1 MMKKTIY
8 LLVAFLLC
16 LTSCV
21 EPLSPNDL
29 RPKANET
36 GLVAVT
42 MQLTIPQAELSVGTK
57 ANTFSHK
64 PQIESIH
71 AALFGTSGYP
81 QAYSLAE
88 PVNTFATEN
97 ATIYTFKVLLPVYDG
112 EAHVHIIANGPESI
126 QFSEQTEYSIMSQMS
141 TTNQVGAYWARV
153 VLPNGILPIKDDN
166 GIMTTDE
173 NGNFIANDETIEK
186 FRDLTLVRNFAEI
199 KLIVAQGAGISN
211 VSWTLVN
218 DLTYGAVAPFNQDS
232 VVIGDYK
239 TPFIDNYKD
248 YTFDEGTGK
257 MVLTSTNPNVIYDG
271 YAVSSAVNYNVTD
284 NMAFPNVVARG
295 DSVWCYERPDPNK
308 TNPTFILIK
317 ANFDADGS
325 GDTCYYRLDL
335 MDESLGGYFPIYRNY
350 KYQIKI
356 DHVGNKGASSPTQ
369 AALRNSNGNMSM
381 SAETKTLTDVSD
393 GISRL
398 YIEFVE
404 KTYTNP
410 RDTTTS
416 FWVYYVPDITDV
428 DGNGNPKID
437 NTLINVGVKQTAV
450 NTALANNSIT
460 LDESKSQ
467 ATGVVNATTGVAS
480 AMYFYK
486 FNLKGQTTTDLQS
499 VIEVVA
505 DNGLSGANHSKLY
518 RDVTERVMKKME
530 MNQSLDPKRLEEGVH
545 TDDDPRTT
553 ILHIALTDTLHP
565 SMFPLEFYIE
575 DSNRTLNPTGK
586 DGSTPKKSITVPVKL
601 GTSIYDDTNTQ
612 SYYYIRTVQWSEYE
626 PMRDAWVQAKND
638 HLPTTGIIDFTTEF
652 KVIKAQSATT
662 LYVDNDYFN
671 MESVSL
677 SNGGIRLS
685 ADQTTVARTATSATV
700 HVEADDDVS
709 WEASVDNGASLI
721 VTRAVGPYSGS
732 HDLSISFDQN
742 NTFSP
747 KVYTV
752 TVTSGSKNYQIAIT
766 QKGRSF
772 SVSPNS
778 QEINYYQ
785 NSAQITITADADVTW
800 TVSTPSGVS
809 VSPASGTG
817 TQTVTV
823 NTPFNYA
830 NSTKNYQL
838 TVTPENTAS
847 AQVTPTITQT
857 SADNSYTFAYNAFG
871 NSFNGTGT
879 AYQGGNN
886 ANNRITVNLANC
898 RKQNGNSY
906 IQTYYNNRYGTITVT
921 PGNNRKITGVVIT
934 YANNYLDD
942 NADVT
947 SGSLSISGNVVTW
960 GVESTSAVTY
970 TSSRNDARITNIQV
984 YYENR

>member
-1 MMKKTIY
+1 MKKTIY

-153 VLPNGILPIKDDN
+153 VLPNGILPIKDEN

-173 NGNFIANDETIEK
+173 NGNFIANDETIAK

-271 YAVSSAVNYNVTD
+271 YAVSSDVNYNVTD
-284 NMAFPNVVARG
+284 NMAFPKAVG

-505 DNGLSGANHSKLY
+505 DNGLSGADHSKLY
-518 RDVTERVMKKME
+518 RDVTVRVMKIMD
-530 MNQSLDPKRLEEGVH
+530 MNLSMAPNKLEEGVH
-545 TDDDPRTT
+545 TDSDPRLTV
-553 ILHIALTDTLHP
+553 LHIALADTLQQ

-586 DGSTPKKSITVPVKL
+586 DGNGKAITVPVKL
-601 GTSIYDDTNTQ
+601 GTSLYDEDNTE
-612 SYYYIRTVQWSEYE
+612 SYYFIRTVQWSEYE
-626 PMRDAWVQAKND
+626 PMLIAWRQAKAD
-638 HLPTTGIIDFTTEF
+638 HMSTDGIIDFTTEF
-652 KVIKAQSATT
+652 KAIKAQSATT

-671 MESVSL
+671 MKSVELQNIGSFRFEAPVVEVNATQTTATFSIISSGTDNPTWTL
-677 SNGGIRLS
+677 TPNDGVAITNVATKAAPGEAVTGQGS
-685 ADQTTVARTATSATV
+685 ADITVTLPTTNTSTSATK
-700 HVEADDDVS
+700 S
-709 WEASVDNGASLI
+709 
-721 VTRAVGPYSGS
+721 
-732 HDLSISFDQN
+732 
-742 NTFSP
+742 
-747 KVYTV
+747 YTV
-752 TVTSGSKNYQIAIT
+752 TASRQGYDPIDITIQQKPLKETTVTETKSFTLGSNTNIDVTDSDHTGYTVRLTRNNFNYNNSG
-766 QKGRSF
+766 
-772 SVSPNS
+772 
-778 QEINYYQ
+778 YYQ
-785 NSAQITITADADVTW
+785 NTSTSNTTMTFTPANEITITGISMNW
-800 TVSTPSGVS
+800 SSTNYYPSS
-809 VSPASGTG
+809 ISSNSGNF
-817 TQTVTV
+817 TV
-823 NTPFNYA
+823 NT
-830 NSTKNYQL
+830 S
-838 TVTPENTAS
+838 
-847 AQVTPTITQT
+847 
-857 SADNSYTFAYNAFG
+857 
-871 NSFNGTGT
+871 TGT
-879 AYQGGNN
+879 WEGSCNN
-886 ANNRITVNLANC
+886 ALIATFTC
-898 RKQNGNSY
+898 RGTSTTGQ
-906 IQTYYNNRYGTITVT
+906 NRYTRV
-921 PGNNRKITGVVIT
+921 
-934 YANNYLDD
+934 
-942 NADVT
+942 
-947 SGSLSISGNVVTW
+947 SSIS
-960 GVESTSAVTY
+960 VTY
-970 TSSRNDARITNIQV
+970 TYTK
-984 YYENR
+984 YE

>member
-153 VLPNGILPIKDDN
+153 VLPNGILPIKDEN
-166 GIMTTDE
+166 GIMTTDTE
-173 NGNFIANDETIEK
+173 GNFIANDETIEK
-186 FRDLTLVRNFAEI
+186 FSDLTLVRNFAEI

-271 YAVSSAVNYNVTD
+271 YAVSSDVNYNVTD
-284 NMAFPNVVARG
+284 NMAFPKAVG

-505 DNGLSGANHSKLY
+505 DNGLSGADHSKLY
-518 RDVTERVMKKME
+518 RDVTVRVMKIMD
-530 MNQSLDPKRLEEGVH
+530 MNLSMAPNKLEEGVH
-545 TDDDPRTT
+545 TDSDPRLTV
-553 ILHIALTDTLHP
+553 LHIALTDTLQQ

-575 DSNRTLNPTGK
+575 DTNRTLNPTGK
-586 DGSTPKKSITVPVKL
+586 DGNGKAITVPVKL
-601 GTSIYDDTNTQ
+601 GTSLYDEDNTE

-671 MESVSL
+671 MESVELQNIGSFRFEAPVVEVNATQTTATFSIISSGTDNPTWTL
-677 SNGGIRLS
+677 TPNDGVAITNVATKAAPGVAVTGQGS
-685 ADQTTVARTATSATV
+685 ADITVTLPTTNTSTSATK
-700 HVEADDDVS
+700 S
-709 WEASVDNGASLI
+709 
-721 VTRAVGPYSGS
+721 
-732 HDLSISFDQN
+732 
-742 NTFSP
+742 
-747 KVYTV
+747 YTV
-752 TVTSGSKNYQIAIT
+752 TASREGYE
-766 QKGRSF
+766 
-772 SVSPNS
+772 S
-778 QEINYYQ
+778 QD
-785 NSAQITITADADVTW
+785 ITITQRILSDPVTR
-800 TVSTPSGVS
+800 TINTT
-809 VSPASGTG
+809 SGTFNTSNVYTG
-817 TQTVTV
+817 DYSSEVSISLAGVASRQNGHIRLNRNNSSVTV
-823 NTPFNYA
+823 DA
-830 NSTKNYQL
+830 GAKI
-838 TVTPENTAS
+838 
-847 AQVTPTITQT
+847 IT
-857 SADNSYTFAYNAFG
+857 S
-871 NSFNGTGT
+871 
-879 AYQGGNN
+879 
-886 ANNRITVNLANC
+886 I
-898 RKQNGNSY
+898 
-906 IQTYYNNRYGTITVT
+906 
-921 PGNNRKITGVVIT
+921 VIT
-934 YANNYLDD
+934 YTANDYIANITSVSSGGGSTTWSSSDRTTTWSGTSSK
-942 NADVT
+942 VT
-947 SGSLSISGNVVTW
+947 L
-960 GVESTSAVTY
+960 AF
-970 TSSRNDARITNIQV
+970 SRNDGSNNQHRISSIKVTYRQ
-984 YYENR
+984 

>member
-1 MMKKTIY
+1 MKKTIY

-88 PVNTFATEN
+88 PVGTFATEN

-153 VLPNGILPIKDDN
+153 VLPNGILPIKDEN

-173 NGNFIANDETIEK
+173 NGNFIANDETIAK

-271 YAVSSAVNYNVTD
+271 YAVSSDVNYNVTD
-284 NMAFPNVVARG
+284 NMAFPKAVG

-505 DNGLSGANHSKLY
+505 DNGLSGADHSTLY
-518 RDVTERVMKKME
+518 RDVTVRVMKIMD
-530 MNQSLDPKRLEEGVH
+530 MNLSMAPNKLEEGVH
-545 TDDDPRTT
+545 TDSDPRLTV
-553 ILHIALTDTLHP
+553 LHIALTDTLQQ

-575 DSNRTLNPTGK
+575 DTNRTLNPTGK
-586 DGSTPKKSITVPVKL
+586 DGNGKAITVPVKL
-601 GTSIYDDTNTQ
+601 GTSLYDEDNTE
-612 SYYYIRTVQWSEYE
+612 SYYFIRTVQWSEYE

-638 HLPTTGIIDFTTEF
+638 HMSTDGIIDFTTEF
-652 KVIKAQSATT
+652 KAIKAQSATT

-709 WEASVDNGASLI
+709 WEASVDNGASLV

-747 KVYTV
+747 KEYTV

-772 SVSPNS
+772 SVSPSS

-785 NSAQITITADADVTW
+785 NSAQITVTADSDLPW
-800 TVSTPSGVS
+800 TVSVNNGAS
-809 VSPASGTG
+809 VSADSGTG

-823 NTPFNYA
+823 SLPFNY
-830 NSTKNYQL
+830 STTARNYTL
-838 TVTPENTAS
+838 TVTPNNTTS
-847 AQVTPTITQT
+847 AQVTTTISQT
-857 SADNSYTFAYNAFG
+857 RVPNTVSNTSFRYDAFG
-871 NSFNGTGT
+871 NFNGTGS
-879 AYQGGNN
+879 ADNGNN
-886 ANNRITVNLANC
+886 NNRITVALANC
-898 RKQNGNSY
+898 RKQNGNNY
-906 IQTYYNNRYGTITVT
+906 IVTYYNNNYGTITVT
-921 PGNNRKITGVVIT
+921 PGSNRRITGVVIT
-934 YANNYLDD
+934 YSGNNYVD
-942 NADVT
+942 NGATVSAGSV
-947 SGSLSISGNVVTW
+947 SGLGTTTVTW
-960 GVESTSAVTY
+960 GVTAESAITY
-970 TSSRNDARITNIQV
+970 TSSSQTARITNIQV